1 MQTNWT
7 ANLDSSRKQ
16 NGNAVAVVTLTN
28 SVTGETI
35 TTEFR
40 GDTLTREA
48 VARQV
53 YAKIV
58 SLEARDNALATLTAG
73 PIEPLAPE
81 API

>member
-16 NGNAVAVVTLTN
+16 NGNAVAVVTLTH

-40 GDTLTREA
+40 GDTLTREQ
-48 VARQV
+48 VARLV
-53 YAKIV
+53 YGKIV
-58 SLEARDNALATLTAG
+58 SLEARDSALATLTAG

-81 API
+81 APL